1 MAFLFK
7 AYLNNRG
14 GRMIDG
20 KYADYK
26 GETYKVVE
34 IISQEV
40 VLVTED
46 NHAVE
51 HGFEAQ
57 TTHHSNHT
65 LYFKQVPR
73 TDLDELYELFQEARY
88 EGSVFDLYQDTE
100 GDYYIGTED
109 EDKAS
114 TFGLTKTDTDYFSK
128 YVTEE
133 EIEKIIHRSHIE

>member
-7 AYLNNRG
+7 MHLDIRG
-14 GRMIDG
+14 GKMIDG
-20 KYADYK
+20 KYADYQGK
-26 GETYKVVE
+26 TYKVVE

-46 NHAVE
+46 IHAIE
-51 HGFEAQ
+51 YGFEAQ
-57 TTHHSNHT
+57 TTQHTNHT

-73 TDLDELYELFQEARY
+73 ADLDELYELYQEARY

-114 TFGLTKTDTDYFSK
+114 TFDLIKTDDDYFSK
-128 YVTEE
+128 YVSEE
-133 EIEKIIHRSHIE
+133 EIEKIIYRSHIE